1 MTDPL
6 DKFRRAA
13 KTLRFRYETGE
24 VEAHTRLK
32 AHPPRAG
39 EALKHADFLHVIAQ
53 ENTFVSWPAMKDAVG
68 LMGLDRAEKLQQ
80 LKIALHHGRI
90 SIVQQ
95 LMQDMPDLAVGHF
108 GLLCAVYD
116 VQSVWA
122 MLTKDPTLAVTQ
134 AGPSLPLVHLAKSR
148 MFQVWPDK
156 ASDGIAIADML
167 VANGADV
174 NAGSIENGEPLSPLY
189 WALGH
194 AGNMELAA
202 WFLENSAI
210 PNDGESLYHATELGH
225 VDGVKLLLDHGAQ
238 PNGTNALARA
248 MDFDNADMVALLLA
262 AGSDPNGGSV
272 PPLHHAA
279 YRMSSGAV
287 IDLLLEHGADPAAL
301 WNGHSAYAY
310 ARVFGNADLVARIQA
325 RGLQTKLS
333 DIEQQLAAD
342 GGNVDCYIDPAKMP
356 EAYRYILHEIVHLPQ
371 KLPHIKALIAIGMEW
386 DLPTAQGITP
396 VQLAGWNG
404 LPDVMA
410 YFLKLAPDLGHVNNY
425 GGSLL
430 STILHGSEN
439 NPKRAGADYESRLRM
454 ALDHGVALPKQ
465 AIRFAGDDDLRALLE
480 QWARDRP
487 GQVVEHGPV

>member
-1 MTDPL
+1 M
-6 DKFRRAA
+6 
-13 KTLRFRYETGE
+13 
-24 VEAHTRLK
+24 
-32 AHPPRAG
+32 
-39 EALKHADFLHVIAQ
+39 
-53 ENTFVSWPAMKDAVG
+53 
-68 LMGLDRAEKLQQ
+68 
-80 LKIALHHGRI
+80 
-90 SIVQQ
+90 
-95 LMQDMPDLAVGHF
+95 F
-108 GLLCAVYD
+108 G
-116 VQSVWA
+116 S
-122 MLTKDPTLAVTQ
+122 
-134 AGPSLPLVHLAKSR
+134 
-148 MFQVWPDK
+148 
-156 ASDGIAIADML
+156 
-167 VANGADV
+167 
-174 NAGSIENGEPLSPLY
+174 
-189 WALGH
+189 
-194 AGNMELAA
+194 
-202 WFLENSAI
+202 
-210 PNDGESLYHATELGH
+210 
-225 VDGVKLLLDHGAQ
+225 
-238 PNGTNALARA
+238 
-248 MDFDNADMVALLLA
+248 
-262 AGSDPNGGSV
+262 
-272 PPLHHAA
+272 
-279 YRMSSGAV
+279 
-287 IDLLLEHGADPAAL
+287 
-301 WNGHSAYAY
+301 
-310 ARVFGNADLVARIQA
+310 ADLVARIQA

-386 DLPTAQGITP
+386 DLPNAQGITP